1 MQSTILVVDDEDTLR
16 LGMKA
21 RLETQGFAV
30 ETAANGEEAMTKVQQ
45 KDFDLVLLD
54 INMPYMNGI
63 QVLEYLTAEHPTTD
77 VIMLTGFSDFSLAM
91 ECLKKGAKD
100 YLVKPIDTSELVAR
114 LKSFLRAR
122 ASERAYH
129 ELRSFWQSTVL
140 FDLFGSLRSVN
151 FVLGHAIES
160 AKAKSGKKDLELLEY
175 ARALNERVVAT
186 LKGSVK
192 VAELA
197 EGTVLFKQHDT
208 DFAGLADKICDRYEP
223 CFEGKSIKFQRSV
236 AKGLPRVHCDA
247 DRIEQVM
254 NSIFETAIGASVK
267 GDQIQVAVE
276 KSAVGLHGE
285 QSDYIVCRVS
295 HSGKAFSSEEIT
307 KVLNANEKEW
317 KDLRD
322 SIAVGTYNLAISRRI
337 VEAQGGAFRVD
348 SSAGKTAVEFS
359 LPLV

>member
-21 RLETQGFAV
+21 RLETQGFSV
-30 ETAANGEEAMTKVQQ
+30 DTAANGEEAMAKVQQ
-45 KDFDLVLLD
+45 QKFDLVLLD

-63 QVLEYLTAEHPTTD
+63 QVLEFLTAEHPGTD

-122 ASERAYH
+122 SSERAYH

-140 FDLFGSLRSVN
+140 FDLFGSLRSVD
-151 FVLGHAIES
+151 FILGHTIDAY
-160 AKAKSGKKDLELLEY
+160 KSKTSKKDLKLLEY
-175 ARALNERVVAT
+175 ARSLNERIVST

-197 EGTVLFKQHDT
+197 EGTVLFKQQKT
-208 DFAGLADKICDRYEP
+208 DFGALANRICDRYEP
-223 CFEGKSIKFQRSV
+223 CFEEKGIKFTRSV
-236 AKGLPRVHCDA
+236 AKDLPHVDCDA
-247 DRIEQVM
+247 ERMEQVM
-254 NSIFETAIGASVK
+254 NSLFETAIGAAVK
-267 GDQIQVAVE
+267 GDAIQVSAS
-276 KSAVGLHGE
+276 KSSVGLHGE
-285 QSDYIVCRVS
+285 PSEYILCRIA
-295 HSGKAFSSEEIT
+295 HSGKAFSSEEIA

-317 KDLRD
+317 KQLHD

-337 VEAQGGAFRVD
+337 VEAQGGALRVE
-348 SSAGKTAVEFS
+348 SQAGKTAVEFT